1 MSVRLSARYSESQA
15 SRYPLAEIEIEIEVE
30 VEQAV
35 GYVSAKSKFS
45 TVRAILDLEVE
56 R

>member
-15 SRYPLAEIEIEIEVE
+15 SRYHLAEIEVE
-30 VEQAV
+30 VEIEQAV

-45 TVRAILDLEVE
+45 TVRAILDLEIQ

>member
-15 SRYPLAEIEIEIEVE
+15 SRYHLAEIEVEIEVE
-30 VEQAV
+30 IEQAV
-35 GYVSAKSKFS
+35 GYVSAQ
-45 TVRAILDLEVE
+45 VQVPNAGEILDLGAD